1 MLARFPEA
9 KREWSDEQTQRRIQ
23 AIIDIVSAIRAIRAK
38 FGVSPVREL
47 VVELIPKDNCVGV
60 ESKERIETLA
70 KLGPGHLTILA
81 TAQSYGDSDRKNYAI
96 GYTEWATIYVLL
108 EGIIDLEK
116 ERHRL
121 SKRIAELNAMIEKE
135 TNKLTNAEYVRKV
148 PQEVLEK
155 TRAKEIEL
163 STERAKLSD
172 ELNQISK

>member
-1 MLARFPEA
+1 M
-9 KREWSDEQTQRRIQ
+9 
-23 AIIDIVSAIRAIRAK
+23 
-38 FGVSPVREL
+38 
-47 VVELIPKDNCVGV
+47 
-60 ESKERIETLA
+60 
-70 KLGPGHLTILA
+70 
-81 TAQSYGDSDRKNYAI
+81 
-96 GYTEWATIYVLL
+96 LL

-121 SKRIAELNAMIEKE
+121 SKRIADLNAMIEKE

-155 TRAKEIEL
+155 TKAKEIEL